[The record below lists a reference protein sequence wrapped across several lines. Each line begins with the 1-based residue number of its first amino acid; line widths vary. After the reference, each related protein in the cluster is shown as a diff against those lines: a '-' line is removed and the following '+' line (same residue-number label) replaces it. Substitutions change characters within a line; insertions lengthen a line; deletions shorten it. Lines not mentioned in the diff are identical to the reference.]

1 MWLILLS
8 QPEGEK
14 TASSDLNDLES
25 YTGKITLS
33 VSRSTETSDE
43 HLIVF
48 INERHTTISWNVG
61 GNSLVVFL
69 ELDSNALSDG
79 GVRLLGFDGDL
90 LDDDTSGMGSFTERL
105 LPLGTGVSF
114 LVSEIGPPKLR
125 NKIR

>member
-1 MWLILLS
+1 M
-8 QPEGEK
+8 
-14 TASSDLNDLES
+14 
-25 YTGKITLS
+25 
-33 VSRSTETSDE
+33 SRSTETSDKNF
-43 HLIVF
+43 IVF